1 MILRVLANIAHKKKE
16 FCVQL
21 AHHGL
26 LSALCAT
33 LKMADQEMVTLSMD
47 VLFMLLGSGPQVA
60 EEFVRQ
66 SGLSLLEA
74 IQYNSEGEIRRRA
87 THLLEHHLLSY
98 SSYCSRVDLLAMEG
112 TESTTRERTTTG
124 NDGNQAAVNME
135 LMSGKP
141 LHRFVR
147 NEPRSLGIV
156 MLVFGC
162 AELLM
167 GFPLAKQGVR
177 TSWTIYIPLW
187 QGALFLVCGN
197 LSIYTEIH
205 PSKKMVT
212 VSLAMYV
219 VTLLGIFVSVGYR
232 ISTLIEYTFFYYYN
246 GWYNDEST
254 GNGMLTGI
262 ESILLTSSVCVLALL
277 IFLSTIARLALKSTH
292 SQVIFQH
299 IPTPRS
305 DKTSN

>member
-1 MILRVLANIAHKKKE
+1 
-16 FCVQL
+16 
-21 AHHGL
+21 
-26 LSALCAT
+26 
-33 LKMADQEMVTLSMD
+33 
-47 VLFMLLGSGPQVA
+47 
-60 EEFVRQ
+60 
-66 SGLSLLEA
+66 
-74 IQYNSEGEIRRRA
+74 
-87 THLLEHHLLSY
+87 
-98 SSYCSRVDLLAMEG
+98 MEG

-124 NDGNQAAVNME
+124 NVGNQAAVNME

-167 GFPLAKQGVR
+167 GFPLAKQGAR

-187 QGALFLVCGN
+187 QGAL
-197 LSIYTEIH
+197 
-205 PSKKMVT
+205 VT

-219 VTLLGIFVSVGYR
+219 VTLLGVFVSIGYR
-232 ISTLIEYTFFYYYN
+232 ISTLIEYSFIYYYR
-246 GWYNDEST
+246 GWYSDEST
-254 GNGMLTGI
+254 VNRMGQLTGI

-305 DKTSN
+305 DKT

>member
-1 MILRVLANIAHKKKE
+1 
-16 FCVQL
+16 
-21 AHHGL
+21 
-26 LSALCAT
+26 
-33 LKMADQEMVTLSMD
+33 
-47 VLFMLLGSGPQVA
+47 
-60 EEFVRQ
+60 
-66 SGLSLLEA
+66 
-74 IQYNSEGEIRRRA
+74 
-87 THLLEHHLLSY
+87 
-98 SSYCSRVDLLAMEG
+98 MEG

-124 NDGNQAAVNME
+124 NVGNQAAVNME

-167 GFPLAKQGVR
+167 GFPLAKQGAR

-197 LSIYTEIH
+197 LSIYTGIH

-219 VTLLGIFVSVGYR
+219 VTLLGVFVSIGYR
-232 ISTLIEYTFFYYYN
+232 ISTLIEYSFIYYYR
-246 GWYNDEST
+246 GWYSDEST
-254 GNGMLTGI
+254 VNRMGQLTGI

-305 DKTSN
+305 DKT